1 MKLTSTPN
9 KAIKDYS
16 KIILLICAFI
26 LHSSTYANVP
36 EPLNP
41 TETISLQNYPNPF
54 NDRTTISYTVE
65 TYTTVEL
72 TVFNVLGS
80 KIDVLEKK
88 TKTPGTYSLEWNA
101 QQVPEGIYILQ
112 LKVDNQIIT
121 KRVIKK

>member
-1 MKLTSTPN
+1 MKLTATTN
-9 KAIKDYS
+9 
-16 KIILLICAFI
+16 KIIKNYAKIMFLIFAFI
-26 LHSSTYANVP
+26 LYLSTRANVP
-36 EPLNP
+36 EPLGIA
-41 TETISLQNYPNPF
+41 ETFSLQNYPNPF
-54 NDRTTISYTVE
+54 SDRTTISYTVE

-88 TKTPGTYSLEWNA
+88 TKMPGTYSLEWNA

-112 LKVDNQIIT
+112 LKIDNQVIT